1 METIPKYREI
11 MDYIQE
17 QIQNHVY
24 QQNAKLPTEQELS
37 EQFDVSRPTVVK
49 ALDRLRDM
57 GIVYRVQGSG
67 TFVNEG
73 YTAATQQG
81 SNIISV
87 VLPFAQYRDTARLDE
102 MNILKG
108 IEKRLSQH
116 GFFTMIHYCKDNGE
130 DFIET
135 IKAVKSSLSAGI
147 IAYVAKDVMDCGEGE
162 IYELFM
168 GDYPFVLVDQPI
180 IGINLPC
187 VRTDNVKGAVMA
199 TKHLVDCGYDT
210 IYFLSDVNLNYNE
223 SIRER
228 YIGYCQVVQNYKG
241 LVNFNHILI
250 TYPEQDVAQITDI
263 IQQLLDKH
271 KGQRIG
277 LFCTGDY
284 FASRIYKILLSLG
297 CRTPSQVGIV
307 GFDGLGIQLPDNKQL
322 TTIAQNFYGIGKLAS
337 ETMLRRLSDPTMPP
351 DTIKAEAR
359 LIEGETTAV
368 RE

>member
-1 METIPKYREI
+1 
-11 MDYIQE
+11 
-17 QIQNHVY
+17 
-24 QQNAKLPTEQELS
+24 
-37 EQFDVSRPTVVK
+37 
-49 ALDRLRDM
+49 
-57 GIVYRVQGSG
+57 
-67 TFVNEG
+67 
-73 YTAATQQG
+73 
-81 SNIISV
+81 
-87 VLPFAQYRDTARLDE
+87 
-102 MNILKG
+102 
-108 IEKRLSQH
+108 
-116 GFFTMIHYCKDNGE
+116 
-130 DFIET
+130 
-135 IKAVKSSLSAGI
+135 
-147 IAYVAKDVMDCGEGE
+147 MDCGEGE

-250 TYPEQDVAQITDI
+250 TYPEQDVAHITDI

-359 LIEGETTAV
+359 LIEGETTAA